1 MIKNSLHFYQKIS
14 KMIHTSSKKISLAI
28 ALISVFL
35 IVLFAVVTIVFFDY
49 KWIIITS
56 EIFVVFIIVF
66 VISNK
71 LISNLLVSKVAH
83 LYNAILNKDLNATN
97 LSENLKD
104 KELLYDTKELVN
116 DLNDNQLKEISDLK
130 KLEIYRREF
139 IGNVSHELKT
149 PIFNI
154 QGYILTLLEGGLE
167 DSTINLK
174 YLERT
179 EKSINRLITIVD
191 DLEAISRLESGEL
204 KLEYERFNLY
214 QLISDVFES
223 LEIASSQKKI
233 KLQFEKY
240 LDKSTSVYADKKR
253 ITQVLTNLISN
264 SIFYGINDGFTII
277 NFFVIHPQ
285 VMIEVSDNGIGIEE
299 KHLNRIF
306 DRFYRVDKSRS
317 REQGGTGLG
326 LSIVKHI
333 IEAHN
338 QSVSV
343 RSKVSEGTS
352 FTFTLQKA

>member
-1 MIKNSLHFYQKIS
+1 
-14 KMIHTSSKKISLAI
+14 MIHTSSKKISLII
-28 ALISVFL
+28 ALLTVCF
-35 IVLFAVVTIVFFDY
+35 IVFCGLLIISFAEY
-49 KWIIITS
+49 KWIIIS
-56 EIFVVFIIVF
+56 SAIFIVF
-66 VISNK
+66 VSIYITSNT
-71 LISNLLVSKVAH
+71 LISRFIVSKVVP
-83 LYNAILNKDLNATN
+83 LYKTILNKDLTVAN
-97 LSENLKD
+97 LSENINE
-104 KELLYDTKELVN
+104 KELLSNTKDLVN
-116 DLNDNQLKEISDLK
+116 DLNSNQLKEISDLK
-130 KLEIYRREF
+130 KLEVYRREF

-167 DSTINLK
+167 DVTINLK

-204 KLEYERFNLY
+204 KLEVEKFNLA
-214 QLISDVFES
+214 QLVSDVFES
-223 LEIASSQKKI
+223 LEIASAQKKI
-233 KLQFEKY
+233 KLLFGKNI
-240 LDKSTSVYADKKR
+240 DKSTNVLADKKR

-264 SIFYGINDGFTII
+264 SIFYGSNEGSTIVS
-277 NFFVIHPQ
+277 FFVIHEN
-285 VMIEVSDNGIGIEE
+285 VMVEVSDNGIGIAE

-338 QSVSV
+338 QSISV
-343 RSKVSEGTS
+343 RSKVGEGTS

>member
-1 MIKNSLHFYQKIS
+1 ML
-14 KMIHTSSKKISLAI
+14 HTSSKKTSFLI
-28 ALISVFL
+28 ALITAIL
-35 IVLFAVVTIVFFDY
+35 IIINTFFTIIFFDY
-49 KWIIITS
+49 KWIILAIS
-56 EIFVVFIIVF
+56 IFTISIIIYF
-66 VISNK
+66 ISNK
-71 LISNLLVSKVAH
+71 FISNLIISKVVP
-83 LYNAILNKDLNATN
+83 LYKTILNKDLTVIN
-97 LSENLKD
+97 LNENIKE
-104 KELLYDTKELVN
+104 KELLNNTKELVN
-116 DLNDNQLKEISDLK
+116 DLNNTQLKEISDLK

-174 YLERT
+174 YLERA

-204 KLEYERFNLY
+204 KLEYEKFNLY
-214 QLISDVFES
+214 QLITEVFES
-223 LEIASSQKKI
+223 LEIASSLKKI
-233 KLQFEKY
+233 KLQFEKN
-240 LDKSTSVYADKKR
+240 LDKSTSVFADKKR

-264 SIFYGINDGFTII
+264 SIFYGSTEGYTII
-277 NFFVIHPQ
+277 RFFVIHDN
-285 VMIEVSDNGIGIEE
+285 VMIEVVDNGIGIEE

-343 RSKVSEGTS
+343 RSKVGEGTS
-352 FTFTLQKA
+352 FTFTLQKG

>member
-1 MIKNSLHFYQKIS
+1 
-14 KMIHTSSKKISLAI
+14 MIHTSSKKISLII
-28 ALISVFL
+28 ALLTVCF
-35 IVLFAVVTIVFFDY
+35 IVFCGLLIINFAEY
-49 KWIIITS
+49 KWIIIS
-56 EIFVVFIIVF
+56 SAIFIVF
-66 VISNK
+66 VCIYITSNT
-71 LISNLLVSKVAH
+71 LISRFIVSKVVP
-83 LYNAILNKDLNATN
+83 LYKTILNKDLTVAN
-97 LSENLKD
+97 LSESINE
-104 KELLYDTKELVN
+104 KELLSNTKDLVN
-116 DLNDNQLKEISDLK
+116 DLNSNQLKEISDLK
-130 KLEIYRREF
+130 KLEVYRREF

-167 DSTINLK
+167 DPTINLK

-204 KLEYERFNLY
+204 KLEYEKFNLY
-214 QLISDVFES
+214 QLIADVFES

-233 KLQFEKY
+233 KLLFGKN
-240 LDKSTSVYADKKR
+240 LDKSTNVLADRKR

-264 SIFYGINDGFTII
+264 SIFYGSSEGSTIVS
-277 NFFVIHPQ
+277 FFVIHEN
-285 VMIEVSDNGIGIEE
+285 VMVEVSDNGIGIAE

-338 QSVSV
+338 QSISV
-343 RSKVSEGTS
+343 RSKAGEGTS

>member
-1 MIKNSLHFYQKIS
+1 ML
-14 KMIHTSSKKISLAI
+14 HTSSKKTSFLI
-28 ALISVFL
+28 ALITAIL
-35 IVLFAVVTIVFFDY
+35 IIINTFFTIIFFDY
-49 KWIIITS
+49 KWIILAIS
-56 EIFVVFIIVF
+56 IFTISIIIYF
-66 VISNK
+66 ISNK
-71 LISNLLVSKVAH
+71 FISNLIISKVVP
-83 LYNAILNKDLNATN
+83 LYKTILNKDLTVIN
-97 LSENLKD
+97 LNENIKE
-104 KELLYDTKELVN
+104 KELLNNTKELVN
-116 DLNDNQLKEISDLK
+116 DLNNNQLKEISDLK

-174 YLERT
+174 YLERA

-204 KLEYERFNLY
+204 KLEYEKFNLY
-214 QLISDVFES
+214 QLITEVFES

-233 KLQFEKY
+233 KLQFEKN
-240 LDKSTSVYADKKR
+240 LDKSTSVFADKKR

-264 SIFYGINDGFTII
+264 SIFYGSTEGSTII
-277 NFFVIHPQ
+277 RFFVIHDN
-285 VMIEVSDNGIGIEE
+285 VMIEVVDNGIGIEE

-343 RSKVSEGTS
+343 RSKVGEGTS
-352 FTFTLQKA
+352 FTFTLQKG